1 MAQGSEHG
9 IGFKELTGL
18 SVGRAVLAA
27 VPALAL
33 IVGSIWLAVQFLDP
47 MPPRRIVVATGP
59 EGSALHALGMRYAER
74 VTAQGIAVDLRPTAG
89 PAEDVARL
97 VAREGRVDAALL
109 PAGTADADQAR
120 QIVNVANLFYAPLW
134 ALSRDASGDLT
145 LAGLK
150 GRRVAIGPPGSGL
163 NMLLR
168 PLLAANGVTPANT
181 TLLETA
187 PQDSVQALA
196 AGEADVIF
204 LGEGLRGPD
213 LERALA
219 LPGVRVMNFPR
230 ADAYARRFTHVVS
243 LRLPAGTLDLE
254 RGIPDRELALIGTTV
269 MLAARVDL
277 HPTAVDLLYDVARQL
292 HSGPG
297 LFEQRGEFPHLHA
310 VDQVPVSPQAV
321 LHARTGPSLLRR
333 YLPLWVADAIQ
344 RAIVLAIPLVAVVV
358 PLVRMLPS
366 ILDVIGRRRLFLG
379 YARLRRVERR
389 LRSDAAPDEDLLRE
403 LDRIEDDVTSLEDS
417 VFKAG
422 ELYTFRVHVRVVR
435 ESIRA
440 RSAATQAVT

>member
-1 MAQGSEHG
+1 MAQGIERG
-9 IGFKELTGL
+9 IGFEELTGL
-18 SVGRAVLAA
+18 SIGRAVLAA

-74 VTAQGIAVDLRPTAG
+74 VTAQGIAVDLQPTAG

-109 PAGTADADQAR
+109 PAGAADADQAR

-134 ALSRDASGDLT
+134 ALSRDASGDVT

-163 NMLLR
+163 NLLLR

-181 TLLETA
+181 TLLETT
-187 PQDSVQALA
+187 PPDSVQALA

-204 LGEGLRGPD
+204 LGEGLRGPQ
-213 LERALA
+213 LARALA

-230 ADAYARRFTHVVS
+230 ADAYV
-243 LRLPAGTLDLE
+243 PAGALDLE
-254 RGIPDRELALIGTTV
+254 HGIPDRELALIGTTV
-269 MLAARVDL
+269 MMAARADL
-277 HPTAVDLLYDVARQL
+277 HPTVVDLLYDVARQL
-292 HSGPG
+292 HSGQG
-297 LFEQRGEFPHLHA
+297 LLEQRGEFPHLHA
-310 VDQVPVSPQAV
+310 VDQVPVSQQAV

-344 RAIVLAIPLVAVVV
+344 RAIVLAIPLLAVVV
-358 PLVRMLPS
+358 PLVRVLPA
-366 ILDVIGRRRLFLG
+366 ILDVIARRRLFLG
-379 YARLRRVERR
+379 YARLRRVERK
-389 LRSDAAPDEDLLRE
+389 LRSDTRPDEDLLRE
-403 LDRIEDDVTSLEDS
+403 LDRIEEDVTGIDGS
-417 VFKAG
+417 VFRAG

-440 RSAATQAVT
+440 RSAAAQAST